1 MKLILITYN
10 MAIDEEVLEVL
21 GHCGLEN
28 YTKWQRVL
36 GKGSLS
42 DPHLGTSVWPG
53 ENNVLAVVCE
63 DNKAKDLLSCI
74 KELRKRL
81 GKEGV
86 KAFVLP
92 VEEAS

>member
-1 MKLILITYN
+1 MKLVLIAYN
-10 MAIDEEVLEVL
+10 VAIDDEVLEVL
-21 GHCGLEN
+21 QHCGLQH

-42 DPHLGTSVWPG
+42 EPHLGTNVWPG

-63 DNKAKDLLSCI
+63 DDKTKQLLSCV
-74 KELRKRL
+74 KELRKKL
-81 GKEGV
+81 AKEGI

-92 VEEAS
+92 VEELS